1 MTDQEESK
9 TDVAYRVLARK
20 YRPDNFDALI
30 GQSAMVRTLSNAIDA
45 GRLAHAFIL
54 TGVRG
59 VGKTTTARII
69 AKALNCIGH
78 DGPTINPCGTCS
90 ECVSIAESR
99 HVDVMEMDAAS
110 RTGVDDIREIIDG
123 VRYAPQSARY
133 KIYIIDEVHMLSKN
147 AFNALLK
154 TLEEPPEHVK
164 FIFATTEIRKLPVT
178 VLSRCQRFDLKR
190 VEAEELVE
198 HLSGIVDKEGCTAE
212 EAALKLIARAAEGS
226 VRDALSL
233 LDQAIAHGAGT
244 IDENQVREML
254 GLADRAQVLDLFE
267 TVMKGDIAAA
277 ITTLRSQYDLGAD
290 PSVVLQDMLDVTH
303 WLTRLK
309 VTPDTGNDALV
320 SEAEKTQG
328 GEMAKTLAM
337 PHLTLAWQM
346 LLKGLKE
353 VREAPSPISAAEM
366 VLIRLAYA
374 MELPAPAD
382 LVKALKNKSA
392 APAAAET
399 AKGGA
404 AGGPKSAAAGSTT
417 THITAHQKL
426 ESAVEHAGATVLAMK
441 QSEEGN
447 HADHPM
453 PITFEAMVELF
464 KAEKMGQIAMALT
477 DRVRVVS
484 YRPGA
489 FEINPEN
496 NRLPATFMMDMKQA
510 LKGWTGQDWLISLSN
525 EAGGES
531 LKKVQKKREDALKD
545 EALEDPM
552 VSALIETFPEAKIV
566 QVRER
571 RCDDLDSA
579 LDEETMMAE
588 AKSEADDFEF

>member
-1 MTDQEESK
+1 MTDKVESK

-20 YRPDNFDALI
+20 YRPDNFDGLI

-190 VEAEELVE
+190 VEAEELIA
-198 HLSGIVDKEGCTAE
+198 HLSGIIDKEGCTAE

-277 ITTLRSQYDLGAD
+277 IITLRGQYDLGAD

-328 GEMAKTLAM
+328 GAMAKTLAM

-366 VLIRLAYA
+366 VMIRLAYA
-374 MELPAPAD
+374 MALPAPAD
-382 LVKALKNKSA
+382 LVKALKNK
-392 APAAAET
+392 PAAATE
-399 AKGGA
+399 APKGGSV
-404 AGGPKSAAAGSTT
+404 GGATAAAAGTT
-417 THITAHQKL
+417 TTQISAHKKL

-441 QSEEGN
+441 QSEDGD

-464 KAEKMGQIAMALT
+464 RAEKMGQIAMALT
-477 DRVRVVS
+477 DRVKVVS

-489 FEINPEN
+489 VEINPEN

-525 EAGGES
+525 VAGGES
-531 LKKVQKKREDALKD
+531 LKKVQKKRDDALKD

-552 VSALIETFPEAKIV
+552 VCALIETFPEAKIV

-571 RCDDLDSA
+571 KSDDLDTV
-579 LDEETMMAE
+579 LDEDAMMAE
-588 AKSEADDFEF
+588 VKSDADDFEF